1 MKKMLAP
8 SLIVSFLVLILVF
21 TWGSSVVRAA
31 DGKVVY
37 YRSCAPC
44 HGATG
49 RGDGRGA
56 ALFQIKPQN
65 FTDPAFWQG
74 NVDQKIS
81 RNVMGFGKKMGK
93 MDLVPDEI
101 TAVTAY
107 ITQQFKP
114 AALPG

>member
-1 MKKMLAP
+1 MTKMP
-8 SLIVSFLVLILVF
+8 PFSFIVIFLVLILVV
-21 TWGSSVVRAA
+21 TWGSSVVGAA
-31 DGKVVY
+31 SGKVVY
-37 YRSCAPC
+37 DRTCSPC

-49 RGDGRGA
+49 RGDGRSA
-56 ALFQIKPQN
+56 ALFQPTKPQN

-93 MDLVPDEI
+93 MELDPDEI

-114 AALPG
+114 K